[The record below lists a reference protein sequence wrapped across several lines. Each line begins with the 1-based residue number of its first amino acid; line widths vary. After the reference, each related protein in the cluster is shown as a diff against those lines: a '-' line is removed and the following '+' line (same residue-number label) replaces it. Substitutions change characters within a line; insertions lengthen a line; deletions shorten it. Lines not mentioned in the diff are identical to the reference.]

1 MLKLNKHIYGVG
13 GRYTQTKA
21 CQKCKCNR
29 KNVLPPE
36 IKFILLP
43 NILSVKL
50 LMHGFHK
57 RCVYIYYMVVGFLQ
71 CKDIYIYTVCG
82 PETNQT
88 HPSSHRPLRFH
99 TTTGWAPPNSVFLTW
114 YGKWGD
120 MYMYIY
126 IYMQMYDMYI
136 YIYKNV
142 LYIYIYAN
150 VLNIYIYICRC
161 IAIST
166 TKF

>member
-36 IKFILLP
+36 IKFVLLP

-57 RCVYIYYMVVGFLQ
+57 RC
-71 CKDIYIYTVCG
+71 IYIYILFVVQ
-82 PETNQT
+82 NLIQT

-99 TTTGWAPPNSVFLTW
+99 TTSGWAPPNSVFLTW

-126 IYMQMYDMYI
+126 INANVLYIHKCITYTYMQMYYI
-136 YIYKNV
+136 SIFKYVDV
-142 LYIYIYAN
+142 LPYQQQNSRQII
-150 VLNIYIYICRC
+150 
-161 IAIST
+161 
-166 TKF
+166 K